1 MQIAQQDLSRT
12 DSRREAL
19 CARKA
24 SRRGIGERIGAA
36 LQRMSVVAS
45 EPLPTNAKPHIQVD
59 ELGPEVSMVEWR
71 TSPVSPTLAA
81 PPKDETSH
89 PVDQE
94 FGIGVQFHSCSGW
107 NRA

>member
-1 MQIAQQDLSRT
+1 VPERVDKSKAG
-12 DSRREAL
+12 SRREAL
-19 CARKA
+19 CARQA
-24 SRRGIGERIGAA
+24 FRRCIGESVGAA

-45 EPLPTNAKPHIQVD
+45 EPLPTNTKLQIQVD

-71 TSPVSPTLAA
+71 TSPVSPSLAT

-94 FGIGVQFHSCSGW
+94 FGIGVQFNSSSGW